1 MGLDQYAM
9 SIGMNVL
16 HEDAQTDINCINKEQ
31 FDTFHTW
38 RKHPDL
44 QGWMEK
50 LYHEKGGYQG
60 SFNSGANVRLSL
72 EDLDKLKDDVMAG
85 SLPETVGFFFG
96 NSHPEEILSD
106 LDFIK
111 KAREIILSG
120 KAVIY
125 DSWW

>member
-9 SIGMNVL
+9 SISMEIL
-16 HEDAQTDINCINKEQ
+16 REDAMTDINCINSEQ

-44 QGWMEK
+44 QGWMEE
-50 LYHEKGGYQG
+50 LYHKKGGYQG
-60 SFNSGANVRLSL
+60 TFNSGANVRLTL
-72 EDLDKLKDDVMAG
+72 VDLDNLKEAVMQDKLPKTA
-85 SLPETVGFFFG
+85 GFFFG
-96 NSHPEEILSD
+96 DSRPEELMDD

-111 KAREIILSG
+111 QARELILSG